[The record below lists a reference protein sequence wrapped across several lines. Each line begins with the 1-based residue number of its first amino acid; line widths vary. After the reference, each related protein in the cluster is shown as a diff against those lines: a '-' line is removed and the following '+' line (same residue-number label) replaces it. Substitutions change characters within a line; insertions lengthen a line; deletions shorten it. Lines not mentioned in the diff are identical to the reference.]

1 MFLRRVLFWAAPRFI
16 IDRALIPE
24 TVGVEQELFTRHF
37 VQLRAKVFDSF
48 NPPLFA
54 TVEPYLQLDALDSY
68 SRSFIEN
75 DFVFSPSIMVLL
87 DFGGCACSFT
97 MWSAVPIAVYRE
109 V

>member
-1 MFLRRVLFWAAPRFI
+1 MFLRRFLFWAAPRFI

-24 TVGVEQELFTRHF
+24 TVGVEQELFTRHL
-37 VQLRAKVFDSF
+37 VQVRAKGFVSF

-54 TVEPYLQLDALDSY
+54 TVEPYLQLDASDSY
-68 SRSFIEN
+68 SRSLNEN